1 MTHIS
6 EADIAFLVNGAKN
19 THQESLK
26 VVSDLIQEVAVE
38 KEEYTARIKESV
50 LMRLLTA
57 AVKLHQENASLR
69 KDLKAARFD
78 SRAARYDALAADQ
91 KAMDIIAGKEEEYS
105 SRLNGLQ
112 KVNKLLRK
120 DLDLA
125 QEAIVIHTEEY
136 LRLRDVIKR
145 AELRL
150 EACS

>member
-38 KEEYTARIKESV
+38 KEEYTTRIKESV

-69 KDLKAARFD
+69 KDLKAAR
-78 SRAARYDALAADQ
+78 YDALAADQ

-105 SRLNGLQ
+105 SRLNGLR